1 MPVARFRRRYI
12 DTGLPKAFLDLNSA
26 SRFNA
31 GIDKSPGFAAVQLF
45 DGVESALGKTA
56 KLEYIRRIV
65 PLVLAVLGIVGGY
78 FFMSLLSSLLCL
90 IAAVGIYAALPHPNV
105 PSGAVRAVVQPP
117 VPVLDA
123 AGFALGVTFFSL
135 ALIGMGEA
143 SGPAALAALF
153 CLLPAMASLVLFT
166 VAVRQQT
173 SWVRFF
179 GNGFEFTQFGMRAR
193 VLYEELRKVEVRLW
207 EGSVWAAVF
216 QSTVGSSGWRS
227 AILLN
232 GERSTNTL
240 VFRRKDGAR
249 FTISSELLPDLQRI
263 LIGMD
268 RAGAELP
275 DGISESQRNRIRQ
288 RREKMYGGAE
298 AEEPKLAQKEVA
310 RIAALIEHAR
320 RRPSS

>member
-1 MPVARFRRRYI
+1 M
-12 DTGLPKAFLDLNSA
+12 
-26 SRFNA
+26 
-31 GIDKSPGFAAVQLF
+31 
-45 DGVESALGKTA
+45 GKTA
-56 KLEYIRRIV
+56 KLEFIRRIV

-90 IAAVGIYAALPHPNV
+90 LAAVGIYAALPNPNV
-105 PSGAVRAVVQPP
+105 PSGAVKAVIHPP
-117 VPVLDA
+117 VQVLDA
-123 AGFALGVTFFSL
+123 AGFLIGVTFFSL
-135 ALIGMGEA
+135 AFIGMGEA
-143 SGPAALAALF
+143 GGLAALAALF
-153 CLLPAMASLVLFT
+153 CFVPAAASLVLFT
-166 VAVRQQT
+166 VSVRQQT

-193 VLYEELRKVEVRLW
+193 VLYEDLRKVDVRLW
-207 EGSVWAAVF
+207 EGSLWAALF

-232 GERSTNTL
+232 GERATNTL
-240 VFRRKDGAR
+240 VFRRRDGAK

-268 RAGAELP
+268 RAGTELP
-275 DGISESQRNRIRQ
+275 DGISESQRNRIRR
-288 RREKMYGGAE
+288 RRERMYGSPQTD
-298 AEEPKLAQKEVA
+298 EPIGAQKEVA